1 VTVISPP
8 RVTILSQTVNCFDWL
23 IAQK

>member
-23 IAQK
+23 NAQK